1 MKDKVLKYEFRA
13 MTIKK
18 TIISMVLWL
27 IIAVSITYPIEQ
39 LFNYDNLK
47 KPSVFDNILVYGTI
61 IIASFIAILVIS
73 HFMISSIYSIQ
84 LFNNKITISKKN
96 KIKYHF
102 LLEDIEYIQ
111 LGISQKPVTSGIII
125 KTLKNKLILYN
136 GLFFTYYK
144 EKKIL
149 ENIIIKNINPFFENL
164 EIFDLEIKKDKN
176 SIAYIYTKK

>member
-1 MKDKVLKYEFRA
+1 
-13 MTIKK
+13 MTIQKTVIGGVLFLFIFFSLFISMDK
-18 TIISMVLWL
+18 LLFYNEKGSDVFTTLMTVGIPLIASWIIMLIISQTIIS
-27 IIAVSITYPIEQ
+27 SKYT
-39 LFNYDNLK
+39 
-47 KPSVFDNILVYGTI
+47 
-61 IIASFIAILVIS
+61 
-73 HFMISSIYSIQ
+73 IQ
-84 LFNNKITISKKN
+84 LLKNKVVIHKKN
-96 KIKYHF
+96 KMKYHF

-111 LGISQKPVTSGIII
+111 LGISHKPITSGIII

-136 GLFFTYYK
+136 GLFFTFSK